1 MTVLS
6 EVFREFLYL
15 KDINPKPSEQ
25 SVKRLIEVVGD
36 LPVEEYTRDTNSLEH
51 RTQNLPGSFRARVGF
66 FGVGK
71 QFNPCQSPPSCLI
84 SAMWA
89 FFSNA

>member
-15 KDINPKPSEQ
+15 KDINPKLSEQ

-36 LPVEEYTRDTNSLEH
+36 LPVEEYTRDDVA
-51 RTQNLPGSFRARVGF
+51 P
-66 FGVGK
+66 
-71 QFNPCQSPPSCLI
+71 
-84 SAMWA
+84 
-89 FFSNA
+89 

>member
-1 MTVLS
+1 MGVQMTVLS

-36 LPVEEYTRDTNSLEH
+36 LPVEEYTRDDVA
-51 RTQNLPGSFRARVGF
+51 P
-66 FGVGK
+66 
-71 QFNPCQSPPSCLI
+71 
-84 SAMWA
+84 
-89 FFSNA
+89 